1 MGIYADELKK
11 VLETNEVRQ
20 CSCCGGPVIV
30 KGKTTK
36 FYIPVD
42 VKILGQDELTGNIRI
57 SRIATLPGDPN
68 NPGQDWHAQKPSD
81 LKLS

>member
-1 MGIYADELKK
+1 MGIYADEWKK

-42 VKILGQDELTGNIRI
+42 VKILEEMGFKYEKKEMWT
-57 SRIATLPGDPN
+57 
-68 NPGQDWHAQKPSD
+68 
-81 LKLS
+81 